1 MTSGAYGKLGRIGT
15 FSFIF
20 TFLAMFFFWV
30 LNSGVFELF
39 YLSLGAASA
48 FFVAYVFHSRFSMI
62 KDAHATVSS
71 FIRFAGYLPW
81 ILWEIALA
89 NWDIVKRV
97 LDPGMPIDPCIVSF
111 RSTLKSEIAMTTL
124 ANSIT
129 LTPGTITIDIDP
141 DGTFYVHSIAR
152 EPAESLLAE
161 PPCEMAAR
169 VGYIFGDLMDPFKK
183 DEYPGVHQ
191 KQEVR

>member
-1 MTSGAYGKLGRIGT
+1 MTTGARGKLENVRT
-15 FSFIF
+15 FRFIF
-20 TFLAMFFFWV
+20 TFLVIYLFWL

-48 FFVAYVFHSRFSMI
+48 FFFAYVFHSRFALI
-62 KDAHATVSS
+62 KDAHSAVRA
-71 FIRFAGYLPW
+71 FVRFMGYLPW
-81 ILWEIALA
+81 IIREIALA
-89 NWDIVKRV
+89 NWDIIKRV
-97 LDPGMPIDPCIVSF
+97 LDPGMPIDPHIISF
-111 RSTLKSEIAMTTL
+111 QSTLKSELAMTTL

-169 VGYIFGDLMDPFKK
+169 VGYIFGDFMNPFKK
-183 DEYPGVHQ
+183 DEYHGR
-191 KQEVR
+191 QEQDVK